1 MSALVCYWEELIG
14 EGVRRERWKET
25 VGFVLLRGSS
35 IFVVLDGWYVLFKI
49 Y

>member
-1 MSALVCYWEELIG
+1 VLEERDG
-14 EGVRRERWKET
+14 KRQWKVLSEI
-25 VGFVLLRGSS
+25 GFVLLRGSS